1 MSNAITSLLLS
12 FLQPWPWLVDLFG
25 DPHQDIELSRI
36 VVAYR
41 GKFAK
46 DCAFQ
51 CELYQVSLEPEFS
64 EFQDFLLP
72 WDS

>member
-1 MSNAITSLLLS
+1 MSNSIMSLLLS
-12 FLQPWPWLVDLFG
+12 FLQPWSWLVDMFG

-46 DCAFQ
+46 DCAF
-51 CELYQVSLEPEFS
+51 
-64 EFQDFLLP
+64 
-72 WDS
+72 